1 MTRITENTIESFT
14 IELLNKLGYE
24 YIYAPDIAP
33 EFPSFGGVSEGR
45 GGKFPSSGEMSEDRG
60 GTDQRETYEQVLLL
74 RRLQQAVKHINP
86 SIPTDAQAETIKEIQ
101 RIASPELL
109 ANNETFHR
117 LLTEGIPVSKR
128 VGGDD
133 RGDRV
138 WLIDFKNPQNNDFV
152 VANQFTVSSTSS
164 DTAAVD
170 ERSRTKRPDVIL
182 FVNGIPLVVIEL
194 KNAADENASIH
205 SAFRQIET
213 YKAVIPSLFT
223 YNGFVIISDGLEAKA
238 GTISSG
244 FSRFMSWKSA
254 DGKAEASHLVSQL
267 ETLIQGM
274 LNKETLI
281 DLIRHF
287 IVFEKT
293 TKTQLDASNTEITT
307 ICTIKKLAAY
317 HQYYAVNRAVE
328 STLRAS
334 GYNSPPLE
342 GWQTKSDGV
351 VNSPPSEGWSE
362 TGVVKRA
369 SKNYFELPYNPNLKE
384 RARELR
390 KAGNL
395 SEVLFWNKVK
405 NKQFKGFDFDRQ
417 KIIGNYIVDF
427 YCSNC
432 RVVIEIDGSS
442 HNDKYE
448 YDVERDEYLK
458 SLGLKVIHIP
468 VQDILKNM
476 DLTMNW
482 LFNHPAFQ
490 ETDLEEDT
498 DHPALS
504 GTPPKEGNVAQE
516 SPESYGLTGVKKQPK
531 GDRKGGVVWHT
542 QGSGKSLSMVFYTG
556 KIVLA
561 MDNPTIVV
569 ITDRN
574 DLDDQLFD
582 TFAASKQ
589 LLRQEPV
596 QAEDRNHLKEL
607 LKVASGGVV
616 FTTIQKFQ
624 PENGNVYE
632 LLSNRKNIVVIADEA
647 HRTQYGFKAKSIE
660 TTNEKGEKGIK
671 VVYGF
676 AKYMRDALP
685 NATYLGFTGTPIE
698 STDVNTPAVF
708 GNYVDIYD
716 IAQAVEDGA
725 TVRIYYESR
734 LAKVNLSE
742 EGKKLVNELD
752 EELDQEDLTNTQK
765 AKAKWTQLE
774 ALVGSENRINQI
786 AKDIIEHFEQ
796 RQAVFEG
803 KGMIV
808 AMSRRIAAD
817 LYKAIIKL
825 KPEWHSDEL
834 NKGAIKVVMTSASS
848 DGPDIS
854 KHHTTKEERRI
865 LADRMKSPED
875 ELKLVIV
882 RDMWLTGFDVPNLH
896 TLYIDKPMK
905 GHNLM
910 QAIARVNRVYLDKPG
925 GLVVDYLGI
934 ASDLKKALSFYS
946 DSGGKGDPTILQEQ
960 AVQLMLEKLEVVSQM
975 FNEFPSS
982 GGVPE
987 GWGGFNYEDYFVADT
1002 SKKLSLILAA
1012 EEHILGLEDG
1022 KKRFINEVTTLSKA
1036 FAIAI
1041 PHDQAMDV
1049 KDEVSFFQAVKARLA
1064 KFGSIDSGRTDEDIE
1079 TTIRQ
1084 VIDKALVT
1092 DKVIDVFDAAGIKKP
1107 DISILSEEFLLEL
1120 KGMEH
1125 KNIAL
1130 EVLKHLLN
1138 DEIKSRSKK
1147 NLVKSKTFL
1156 EMLENAIK
1164 KYHNKILT
1172 AAEVIEE
1179 LINLSK
1185 DIVEMDSEAKAMG
1198 LTEFEYAF
1206 YTAVADNESARELM
1220 QKDKLRELA
1229 VVLTETIK
1237 QNASIDWTIKENVR
1251 AKLKVSVKRL
1261 LRKYGYPPDM
1271 QKLATETVLK
1281 QAEMIANELTSS
1293 K

>member
-1 MTRITENTIESFT
+1 MTRITENIIESFT
-14 IELLNKLGYE
+14 IGLLNKLGYE

-33 EFPSFGGVSEGR
+33 EFPSF
-45 GGKFPSSGEMSEDRG
+45 GEMSEDRG

-138 WLIDFKNPQNNDFV
+138 WLIDFKNPQNNNFV

-223 YNGFVIISDGLEAKA
+223 YNGFVVISDGLEAKA